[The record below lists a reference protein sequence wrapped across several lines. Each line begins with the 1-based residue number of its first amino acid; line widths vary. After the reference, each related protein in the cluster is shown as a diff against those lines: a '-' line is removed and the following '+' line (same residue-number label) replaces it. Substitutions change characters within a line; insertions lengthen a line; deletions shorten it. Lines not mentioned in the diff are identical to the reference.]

1 MVTAERL
8 DVAPVERN
16 SVKSEIFLEGH
27 RSAASI
33 IVGLV
38 LVLVLLR
45 ISVSVGIGVNLSG
58 RSRLN
63 DTSRGHGLSRYNS
76 LNRNCS
82 LCQRNHRSGLV
93 VGGND
98 LLRLGCRSDSRFLC
112 HDATLR

>member
-58 RSRLN
+58 RGWPGGLRWSR
-63 DTSRGHGLSRYNS
+63 S
-76 LNRNCS
+76 LD
-82 LCQRNHRSGLV
+82 RSGNMN
-93 VGGND
+93 GGRGSVRGDD
-98 LLRLGCRSDSRFLC
+98 LLRGCRWSDCRV
-112 HDATLR
+112 LRLGADCR